1 MKSVED
7 IKKRIQEELESLDLV
22 VGENIEI
29 SSLDMVTAA
38 VRLEKVFNIRFD
50 LDEIYAD
57 SFVSLERLSQLVQ
70 KKILTSS

>member
-50 LDEIYAD
+50 LDEISAD